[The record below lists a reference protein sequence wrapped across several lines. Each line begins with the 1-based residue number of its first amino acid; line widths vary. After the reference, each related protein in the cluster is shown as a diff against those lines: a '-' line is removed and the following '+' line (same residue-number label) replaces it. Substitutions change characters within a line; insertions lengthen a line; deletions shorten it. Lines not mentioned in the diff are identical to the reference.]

1 MKGFAMKNT
10 ALNQS
15 GRSMIEMLGVLAIV
29 GVLSVGG
36 IAGYSKAMEKFRQ
49 NKTIDAITHLMANI
63 QTTYAKQT
71 SYANLVNDTAI
82 KAGAVPD
89 GFTVSGSGENATI
102 STVYG
107 GNLTIQNTGDTYSI
121 KIYNL
126 PKEIAMVLATQDW
139 SGSGNLVQLKLS
151 SATKEAAE
159 NGN

>member
-1 MKGFAMKNT
+1 MRNT
-10 ALNQS
+10 TLNQS

-71 SYANLVNDTAI
+71 SYDNLVNETAI
-82 KAGAVPD
+82 KAGTVPD
-89 GFTVSGSGENATI
+89 GFTISETDNTI

-107 GNLTIQNTGDTYSI
+107 GSLTIQNTGDTYSI
-121 KIYNL
+121 RIYNL
-126 PKEIAMVLATQDW
+126 PKQVAMVLATQDW

-151 SATKEAAE
+151 STTKEAAE
-159 NGN
+159 SGN